1 LKSKRTSSGD
11 SSGPAYLAPALEKGL
26 DILEQLSA
34 SDPGLTQNDIA
45 RLVNRSVS
53 EIFRVLSILEQ
64 RGYITRIQGRYRL
77 SLRLFQLAHNHP
89 PVERLL
95 WDALP
100 VMRTLAARSQQS
112 CHIAVRHEDGVLVIG
127 QGIAPTPIGLAVRL
141 GSHFPLAET
150 TSGMVLM
157 AHESPPAVE
166 DWLKGLAPS
175 VRKRANFRGIPDK
188 LEKIRRRG
196 FHKEPSAN
204 VTGVTNLSYPIKNH
218 LGDAVAALTLLYLRQ
233 TTNPARLGTVQQ
245 MVSDA
250 AREISAAIGAQ

>member
-1 LKSKRTSSGD
+1 MSFDPQAIFANLAEKERIKGHHSPEGRAIRTLSRGLHGFSSG
-11 SSGPAYLAPALEKGL
+11 SLSGR
-26 DILEQLSA
+26 D
-34 SDPGLTQNDIA
+34 
-45 RLVNRSVS
+45 VV
-53 EIFRVLSILEQ
+53 VLCDQ
-64 RGYITRIQGRYRL
+64 
-77 SLRLFQLAHNHP
+77 
-89 PVERLL
+89 
-95 WDALP
+95 
-100 VMRTLAARSQQS
+100 
-112 CHIAVRHEDGVLVIG
+112 
-127 QGIAPTPIGLAVRL
+127 
-141 GSHFPLAET
+141 
-150 TSGMVLM
+150 
-157 AHESPPAVE
+157 AVE